1 MDPEALTLAARMEE
15 RLLSDRFNS
24 VCKSRIA
31 SSMELVIDS
40 RSAVASSCAMLP
52 TYAPD
57 RAWEVMSGVGC
68 LILRDGESG
77 AVRTIGLG
85 VGLTKFVSTRMPL
98 SREEREVLR
107 EGGRSLS

>member
-31 SSMELVIDS
+31 SSIELVIDN
-40 RSAVASSCAMLP
+40 RSAVASSCAMFP

-68 LILRDGESG
+68 WILSEGESG
-77 AVRTIGLG
+77 AVRTMGLG
-85 VGLTKFVSTRMPL
+85 VGLTKLVSSFMPPTR
-98 SREEREVLR
+98 E
-107 EGGRSLS
+107 